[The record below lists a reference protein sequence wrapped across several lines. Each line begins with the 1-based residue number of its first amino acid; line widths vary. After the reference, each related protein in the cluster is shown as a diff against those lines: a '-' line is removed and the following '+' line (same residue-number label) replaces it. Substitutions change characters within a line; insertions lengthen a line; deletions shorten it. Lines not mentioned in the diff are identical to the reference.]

1 MSSPV
6 YLNFYNVNVFSGFT
20 SRYSSP
26 LRPCSCINWWS
37 LTIFYIKI
45 LELSSSFDT
54 GLCKIPVDLYSPVRI
69 LETTAFISTFSMI
82 MFGQESS
89 AVEFAVYKNRPC

>member
-1 MSSPV
+1 MLFV
-6 YLNFYNVNVFSGFT
+6 Y
-20 SRYSSP
+20 
-26 LRPCSCINWWS
+26 INWWS

-89 AVEFAVYKNRPC
+89 AVEFAVYKNRPS